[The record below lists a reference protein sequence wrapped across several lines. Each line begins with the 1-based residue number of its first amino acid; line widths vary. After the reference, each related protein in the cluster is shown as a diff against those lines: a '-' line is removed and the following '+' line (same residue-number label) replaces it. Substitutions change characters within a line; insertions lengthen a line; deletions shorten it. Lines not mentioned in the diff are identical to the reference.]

1 MKLIFTKGAGKYDL
15 MDVQREDGSS
25 EQVRC
30 PKQGIIPHDMVHYA
44 VEHTLRA
51 RGFLARVGEGEAAN
65 FRMTAQAESDAVE
78 RLVEV
83 FQGDAWSGGQ
93 SSPADLLALYRVT
106 CRAREC
112 PQLPLGAA
120 EVEAVRSAIRALD
133 EQWQAVAVGGALEL
147 SLRA

>member
-1 MKLIFTKGAGKYDL
+1 MKLIFTKGAGKYDV
-15 MDVQREDGSS
+15 MDVQRGDGSC
-25 EQVRC
+25 EQVAC

-44 VEHTLRA
+44 VEHTLQA
-51 RGFLARVGEGEAAN
+51 RGFLARVGQGESAN

-83 FQGDAWSGGQ
+83 FQGDAWSGGG
-93 SSPADLLALYRVT
+93 SSAADLLAMYQVT

-120 EVEAVRSAIRALD
+120 EVEAVRSVIRALG
-133 EQWQAVAVGGALEL
+133 ERWQAVAVGEALEL
-147 SLRA
+147 PL